1 MLLTGE
7 KKPGD
12 SLQKKCMV
20 PGLNGAEFTLE
31 SLCVSARLQDTPSG
45 TTKNKIQA
53 LRHARAVTKPVI
65 PPDNTEEQQS
75 AQSADSLSMSLSHAK
90 TFQILLFVISKFY
103 SMTKKN

>member
-53 LRHARAVTKPVI
+53 LRHARRCHKACDSSRQHRRAAI
-65 PPDNTEEQQS
+65 RPPNAPTPWTCHW
-75 AQSADSLSMSLSHAK
+75 ATRK
-90 TFQILLFVISKFY
+90 RSKYFFL
-103 SMTKKN
+103 